1 MLQPLGGEILL
12 DDLTLHQIDPADVR
26 RDVALLTQNSRLFH
40 GTLRENLTMG
50 APMAGHDEIVR
61 ALDMVGAI
69 DFVRRLR
76 DGLEH
81 VVLEGGLGLSG
92 DSNRRCSS
100 PCS

>member
-1 MLQPLGGEILL
+1 
-12 DDLTLHQIDPADVR
+12 
-26 RDVALLTQNSRLFH
+26 
-40 GTLRENLTMG
+40 
-50 APMAGHDEIVR
+50 MAGHDEIVR

-92 DSNRRCSS
+92 GQQQALLLATARAYVPIHVRYHTQHRDIQVMKQPYPAARIHQKKSRSFRN
-100 PCS
+100 PDWLL